1 MVDVSKTGLKVDD
14 EMELDLGLSIGGSFG
29 KPEKLKPV
37 KKVYALAADWKSN
50 GYDVGLK
57 ENRPGFSRS
66 SMLPGLDD
74 KDAELLDP
82 QAKREMHAL
91 RRQEAKK
98 KREEKQQLRRVMF
111 RARNGENGNECQRKE
126 EEEEPALKKGRT
138 EEDARNVN
146 LHMSDKQ
153 MQKQMQ
159 HMHNDV
165 TNPLPFAAETVEYP
179 HPPTNGALRLPCV
192 MPRWMPGGGGFEP
205 SACRG
210 FRPYKG
216 SRSPGHSFSD
226 GCERELIQPIG
237 DGNGGNRKTVSHGS
251 PICSS
256 SAGCED
262 PSSSLDGVGSGSDSR
277 SHSSNSLAEQSQRKG
292 QKAND
297 TKGQSKHSASSNAA
311 ESVYDINVNLTER
324 FLQQNP
330 TQPSPPRPKEES
342 MPETEAKASD
352 KHISNTENAAPCLEK
367 ETMLEMGKP
376 PGPAP
381 RTQNQDPHNS
391 LPQMPCVSTTGNGPN
406 GKTIRGFLYRYTKS
420 EVSIICVCHGS
431 SFSPAEFVQHAGGTD
446 VSNPLKHITVIPSA
460 FG

>member
-1 MVDVSKTGLKVDD
+1 MVDVSETGLKVDD

-29 KPEKLKPV
+29 KLEKLKPV

-66 SMLPGLDD
+66 CMSPGLDG
-74 KDAELLDP
+74 KDAKLLDP
-82 QAKREMHAL
+82 QAKREMQAL

-111 RARNGENGNECQRKE
+111 GARNGENGNECQRKE
-126 EEEEPALKKGRT
+126 EEEQPARKKGRT

-146 LHMSDKQ
+146 LHMSNEH
-153 MQKQMQ
+153 MQKRMQ
-159 HMHNDV
+159 HKLNDV
-165 TNPLPFAAETVEYP
+165 TNPVPFAVATVESPY
-179 HPPTNGALRLPCV
+179 PPTNSGLRLPCV

-205 SACRG
+205 SEGWG
-210 FRPYKG
+210 FRPYNE
-216 SRSPGHSFSD
+216 SRSPGHNFSN
-226 GCERELIQPIG
+226 GCEREPIQPIG
-237 DGNGGNRKTVSHGS
+237 DRNDGNRKTASHGS

-256 SAGCED
+256 SAGSED
-262 PSSSLDGVGSGSDSR
+262 PSSSLEGVGSGSDSI
-277 SHSSNSLAEQSQRKG
+277 SHSSNSLVEQSQLEG

-297 TKGQSKHSASSNAA
+297 TKGQSKHSASSDAA
-311 ESVYDINVNLTER
+311 ESVYDINVKPTER
-324 FLQQNP
+324 FLQQNT

-352 KHISNTENAAPCLEK
+352 KHISNTENVAPCSEK
-367 ETMLEMGKP
+367 ETKLEMGKP
-376 PGPAP
+376 PRPAP
-381 RTQNQDPHNS
+381 QTQNQNPHNS

-446 VSNPLKHITVIPSA
+446 VSHPLKHITVIPSA